1 MKLMPVNLHI
11 LSLLFEI
18 HTFTGKA
25 LLRGTAVIFSG
36 SVFTGE
42 DAVSVS
48 ELGDSVSDTVSFM
61 KQICRF
67 IPKGVKDTT
76 SVNITVT
83 EETKIYIRK
92 LTLQHGFTY
101 KVCRASKH
109 STCSFTY
116 AVRSAPSCISVA
128 SHDKTKNHTEMWFEL
143 TCDEGSELFVCVVVT
158 LDKCA
163 TYWPNKDNKAS
174 T

>member
-1 MKLMPVNLHI
+1 MFATLHI
-11 LSLLFEI
+11 VSLLFEI
-18 HTFTGKA
+18 RTFTGKA
-25 LLRGTAVIFSG
+25 LLRGSAIVFSG

-67 IPKGVKDTT
+67 IPGGVKDTT

-92 LTLQHGFTY
+92 SIFSQQT
-101 KVCRASKH
+101 RPDH
-109 STCSFTY
+109 STSFHGY
-116 AVRSAPSCISVA
+116 Y
-128 SHDKTKNHTEMWFEL
+128 F
-143 TCDEGSELFVCVVVT
+143 F
-158 LDKCA
+158 
-163 TYWPNKDNKAS
+163 NKLRIRRWR
-174 T
+174 